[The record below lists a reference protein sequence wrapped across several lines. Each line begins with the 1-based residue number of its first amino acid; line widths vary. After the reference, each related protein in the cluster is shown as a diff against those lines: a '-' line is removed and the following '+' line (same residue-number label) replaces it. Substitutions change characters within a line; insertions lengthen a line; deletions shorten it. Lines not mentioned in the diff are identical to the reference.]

1 MSNYPVVNMKK
12 KARAVAFV
20 LTILLLISITGCG
33 IGGNNKYRAASKL
46 AQQEFCVAFR
56 MDDKAG
62 DAVISALKVLQA
74 SGKVSELSLK
84 WFGEDVSLLK
94 GDENA
99 LKNLNEKL
107 ETRTFNIGYDEGRL
121 PFSGKTNGG
130 IATGF
135 DVDLAR
141 EVCKQL
147 GWKAKFLPIDVSQ
160 AVVELNSGNVDCVW
174 GGFAYDESSTE
185 IFQSPVY
192 LKNTIVLASL
202 RSSGVRSAGG
212 LKGKTL
218 TLSENGY
225 FNALLE
231 SNKSLSEKPEYIVKI
246 PGGTEAC
253 FKALNDGSCAAIIT
267 DLAALDYYK

>member
-1 MSNYPVVNMKK
+1 MKK
-12 KARAVAFV
+12 KTRVAAFV
-20 LTILLLISITGCG
+20 LTILLLISITGCEMSS
-33 IGGNNKYRAASKL
+33 NSKYRVADKL
-46 AQQEFCVAFR
+46 AQQDFCVAFR
-56 MDDKAG
+56 LGDKAG
-62 DAVISALKVLQA
+62 DAVIAAIKVLQA
-74 SGKVSELSLK
+74 SGKVSELSMK

-94 GDENA
+94 GDEKA
-99 LKNLNEKL
+99 LDKLEEKP
-107 ETRTFNIGYDEGRL
+107 ETRTFNIGYDGGRL

-130 IATGF
+130 MATGF
-135 DVDLAR
+135 DVELAR

-174 GGFAYDESSTE
+174 GGFAYDKAETD
-185 IFQSPVY
+185 IYQSPVY
-192 LKNTIVLASL
+192 LKNTVVLASL
-202 RSSGVRSAGG
+202 RSTGVRSASG

-231 SNKSLSEKPEYIVKI
+231 GSKTLSEKPEYIVKI

-267 DLAALDYYK
+267 DLAALDYYD

>member
-1 MSNYPVVNMKK
+1 MKK
-12 KARAVAFV
+12 KTRVAAFV
-20 LTILLLISITGCG
+20 LSILLLMSITGCETV
-33 IGGNNKYRAASKL
+33 GNNKYRAADKL

-56 MDDKAG
+56 LDDKAG
-62 DAVISALKVLQA
+62 DAVIAALKVLQA
-74 SGKVSELSLK
+74 SGKVSELSAK

-94 GDENA
+94 GDEAA
-99 LKNLNEKL
+99 LDKLEEKP

-130 IATGF
+130 MATGF
-135 DVDLAR
+135 DVELAR

-174 GGFAYDESSTE
+174 GGFAYDKTE
-185 IFQSPVY
+185 ADIYQSPVY
-192 LKNTIVLASL
+192 LKNTVVLASL
-202 RSSGVRSAGG
+202 RTSGVRSASG

-231 SNKSLSEKPEYIVKI
+231 DNKSLSEKPEYIVKI

-267 DLAALDYYK
+267 DLAALDYYD